1 MPQPRPDATYAGH
14 AELVL
19 VADMDVP
26 HGDLQVVN
34 DLSHERGQEALGL
47 RAVCLT
53 VQRCVGARGG
63 LGDAVC

>member
-47 RAVCLT
+47 RAVYW
-53 VQRCVGARGG
+53 RFRGAWGRDP
-63 LGDAVC
+63 GDAVC